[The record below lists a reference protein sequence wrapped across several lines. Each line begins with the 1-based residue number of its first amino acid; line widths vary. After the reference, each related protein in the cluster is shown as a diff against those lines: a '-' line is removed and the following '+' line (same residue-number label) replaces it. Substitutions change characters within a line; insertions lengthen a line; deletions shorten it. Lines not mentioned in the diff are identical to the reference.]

1 MKCFS
6 VSNQCKLEH
15 PVKVHVPVCPVSAN
29 WSHGWRCLII
39 HMESRAKESRCFPFT
54 DMRERVRAINLC
66 SWNHP
71 ISDKSYTENCPYP
84 ALFAQSGSCPSW
96 LSTSSIQ
103 APAQNHCLSLSS
115 SQVWLRYSP
124 GDKRTR
130 KRTRRIPANFLTRTL
145 SLLQPFS
152 RESCSSDGPCPE
164 KSLSSVFLPFS
175 VQFRDLCVFFDAVA
189 SWLAVHCPRAC
200 KQY

>member
-1 MKCFS
+1 M
-6 VSNQCKLEH
+6 QRTRD
-15 PVKVHVPVCPVSAN
+15 A
-29 WSHGWRCLII
+29 
-39 HMESRAKESRCFPFT
+39 FPFA

-103 APAQNHCLSLSS
+103 APAQNHCLPLSS

-164 KSLSSVFLPFS
+164 KSLSSIFSTFFGSISRLVCLFWCCSIMANSSLPS
-175 VQFRDLCVFFDAVA
+175 GI
-189 SWLAVHCPRAC
+189 
-200 KQY
+200 

>member
-1 MKCFS
+1 M
-6 VSNQCKLEH
+6 QRTRD
-15 PVKVHVPVCPVSAN
+15 A
-29 WSHGWRCLII
+29 
-39 HMESRAKESRCFPFT
+39 FPFA

-71 ISDKSYTENCPYP
+71 ISDKSYTENWPYP
-84 ALFAQSGSCPSW
+84 ALFALSGSCPSW

-103 APAQNHCLSLSS
+103 APAQNHCLPLSS

-145 SLLQPFS
+145 SLLQPFFQRELLQRRTVS
-152 RESCSSDGPCPE
+152 RKESFPLIFFYFFTFFGSISRLLCLFWCCSIMANS
-164 KSLSSVFLPFS
+164 SLPSGM
-175 VQFRDLCVFFDAVA
+175 
-189 SWLAVHCPRAC
+189 
-200 KQY
+200 